1 MNTCEIVEFNWATSA
16 PDFASSDLII
26 CPYIVLSCLFLF
38 SFCMSFGV
46 QLPRMTHLRNE
57 QSKNLQAVWD
67 LVVLK
72 ERHSKVRQIHRLS
85 WYGFKKTHSGNN
97 VVYTNL
103 TEINTY
109 GESTVK
115 IEGEITVSRW
125 NVSSA

>member
-1 MNTCEIVEFNWATSA
+1 MNTCETVEFNWATSA

-26 CPYIVLSCLFLF
+26 CPYIVLSCFFLF
-38 SFCMSFGV
+38 PFCMSFGV

-72 ERHSKVRQIHRLS
+72 DRHSEVRQIYRLS
-85 WYGFKKTHSGNN
+85 WYGFKRTDSGND
-97 VVYTNL
+97 VAYTDL

-109 GESTVK
+109 GESTV
-115 IEGEITVSRW
+115 ETEREITVSRW
-125 NVSSA
+125 NASST